1 MPPSSTKNIK
11 YLMHHI
17 CCDRC
22 PFRRFSNAQHT
33 GYLFFDVP
41 DFTFAVTCAFVQ
53 AQRTRD
59 SLITKKESPTHG
71 QRLFFLYRF
80 LNQTL
85 TFILS
90 SPQISLTYSS
100 IVRSDENFPA

>member
-53 AQRTRD
+53 VQRTRD
-59 SLITKKESPTHG
+59 SLITKKRVADPWSAT
-71 QRLFFLYRF
+71 LFL
-80 LNQTL
+80 
-85 TFILS
+85 I
-90 SPQISLTYSS
+90 QISLSNSNLYFIKSPDFFNVLFYST
-100 IVRSDENFPA
+100 V